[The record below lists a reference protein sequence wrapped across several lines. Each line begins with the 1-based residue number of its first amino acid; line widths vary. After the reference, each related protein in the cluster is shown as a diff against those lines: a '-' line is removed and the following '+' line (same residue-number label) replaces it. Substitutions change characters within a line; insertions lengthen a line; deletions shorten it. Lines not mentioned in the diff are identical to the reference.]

1 MVQPI
6 YGLITLDKIHF
17 SMIILLRQSNLI
29 IAMKGK
35 IEEGKKHNEDPSSAE
50 SYTLPESNLE
60 GQPYISSNSKPG
72 VTTPVQC

>member
-1 MVQPI
+1 
-6 YGLITLDKIHF
+6 
-17 SMIILLRQSNLI
+17 
-29 IAMKGK
+29 MKGK